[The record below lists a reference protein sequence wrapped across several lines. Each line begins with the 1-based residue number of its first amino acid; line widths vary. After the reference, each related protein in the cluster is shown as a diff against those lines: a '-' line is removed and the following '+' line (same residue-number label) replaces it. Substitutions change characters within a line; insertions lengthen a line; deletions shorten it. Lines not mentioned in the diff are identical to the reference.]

1 MRGRGS
7 RPGKV
12 EVDEST
18 LEKESAAETVRRVE
32 GRKRRR
38 RSV

>member
-18 LEKESAAETVRRVE
+18 LEKVKSAAETVRRVE
-32 GRKRRR
+32 GRKR
-38 RSV
+38 SV